1 MKKFFISFILMTSLL
16 FNMFAD
22 NKQAH
27 KELREYFEAWDKL
40 PIMVEKGFD
49 LDKLDKIDDW
59 KEMRDYLQLFFI
71 DEKGYPLDQ
80 HSPIHFYDNKG
91 NYGYV
96 HIQCQMYIDWTDEYG
111 SKKELLKKGF
121 KEDEIFY
128 YPYFNG
134 EWRDGYRVGKKFRCD
149 RPGCYDGY
157 GYDNDIVST
166 KKSLFVKISNFNK
179 EPLNLDVISKSS
191 KKYLI
196 LDFSENYGGNGYNY
210 QLLVDAIKKMKPK
223 EIFVFIDYKTYS
235 MGERAAYFLKK
246 DASIKTTLI
255 GYPTRGGYTGYCT
268 DDWNKEIKFDDF
280 TIDIGLSGNGTKLSP
295 ELIEGV
301 GLTPDY
307 YTSNNYESIEIVK
320 HLTNDEDLCLPEPYM
335 DNINYYINNNDIK
348 KWQTWAYYDHQE
360 AKSYYE

>member
-1 MKKFFISFILMTSLL
+1 MKKFFISFILMISLL
-16 FNMFAD
+16 FNVFAD

-59 KEMRDYLQLFFI
+59 KEMRDYLQLFFM

-80 HSPIHFYDNKG
+80 HSPIHFRDNKG

-96 HIQCQMYIDWTDEYG
+96 RTQCQMYIDWTDEYG
-111 SKKELLKKGF
+111 SKEELLKKGF

-134 EWRDGYRVGKKFRCD
+134 EWRDGYRVGKKLRCD
-149 RPGCYDGY
+149 HRGNYNGY
-157 GYDNDIVST
+157 GYDEDIVST
-166 KKSLFVKISNFNK
+166 KKSLFVQISSFENV
-179 EPLNLDVISKSS
+179 PLNLDVISKSS

-196 LDFSENYGGNGYNY
+196 LDFSANCGGNGYNY

-223 EIFVFIDYKTYS
+223 EIFVFIDYSTYS

-255 GYPTRGGYTGYCT
+255 GYPTRGGYTGHCVSDSGKKIT
-268 DDWNKEIKFDDF
+268 FDNF
-280 TIDIGLSGNGTKLSP
+280 TMDINLSENGTKLSP

-320 HLTNDEDLCLPEPYM
+320 HLTNDEDLCLPERYM
-335 DNINYYINNNDIK
+335 DNINYCINNDTK
-348 KWQTWAYYDHQE
+348 KWQTWT
-360 AKSYYE
+360 YYEHQKAKFYYE

>member
-1 MKKFFISFILMTSLL
+1 MKKFFINFILIVSLL
-16 FNMFAD
+16 FNVFAD

-27 KELREYFEAWDKL
+27 KELREVFESWDKL

-59 KEMRDYLQLFFI
+59 KEMRDYLQLFFM

-96 HIQCQMYIDWTDEYG
+96 RTQCQMYIDWTDEYG

-149 RPGCYDGY
+149 HSGCYSGY
-157 GYDNDIVST
+157 GYDSDIVST
-166 KKSLFVKISNFNK
+166 KKSLFVQISSFNK
-179 EPLNLDVISKSS
+179 VPLNLDVISKSS

-196 LDFSENYGGNGYNY
+196 LDFSANCGGLEYNY

-223 EIFVFIDYKTYS
+223 EIFVFIDYGTYS

-246 DASIKTTLI
+246 DSSIKTTLI
-255 GYPTRGGYTGYCT
+255 GYPTRGGYTGRSL
-268 DDWNKEIKFDDF
+268 NNGGNQIKFDNF
-280 TIDIGLSGNGTKLSP
+280 TIDINLSGNGGKLSP

-320 HLTNDEDLCLPEPYM
+320 HLTNDEDLCLPKPYM
-335 DNINYYINNNDIK
+335 DEIIYCINNDIK
-348 KWQTWAYYDHQE
+348 KWQTWTFYEHQK
-360 AKSYYE
+360 AKFYYE